1 MNHLADLV
9 YRVPKKST
17 DVIKE
22 LAIACGLSES
32 WVRVTLNNPKRDMMA
47 SAAVKAVRY
56 FNTFFPCTI
65 EDLIEVNLVGLAKR
79 AKLVK
84 PKNESNYTQTAR
96 RCRAGYQATAN

>member
-22 LAIACGLSES
+22 LANACSLSES
-32 WVRVTLNNPKRDMMA
+32 WVRVTINDPKRDMMA

-56 FNTFFPCTI
+56 FNTYFPCNI
-65 EDLIEVNLVGLAKR
+65 EDLIEIDIVRLAKR

-84 PKNESNYTQTAR
+84 PKSESDFGHAHGRAR
-96 RCRAGYQATAN
+96 TSRQATPN